1 MAGHVHYNKEKY
13 ISIVDLVISP
23 SDHIQDQRGWED
35 AKIILS
41 GNYPIG
47 TYTKRMTDVRG
58 QKMLNIE
65 MCFVRLLKLFWFFRY
80 S

>member
-13 ISIVDLVISP
+13 ISIVDFVISP
-23 SDHIQDQRGWED
+23 SDHIQAQRGWEE

-47 TYTKRMTDVRG
+47 TLIRKMIDAVRY
-58 QKMLNIE
+58 KVL
-65 MCFVRLLKLFWFFRY
+65 
-80 S
+80 